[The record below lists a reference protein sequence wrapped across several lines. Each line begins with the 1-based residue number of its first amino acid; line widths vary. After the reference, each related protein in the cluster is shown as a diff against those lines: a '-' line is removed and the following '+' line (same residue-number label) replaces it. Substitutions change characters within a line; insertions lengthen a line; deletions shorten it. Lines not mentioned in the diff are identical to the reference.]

1 MLMKNWIRKPTIA
14 AHMKTSP
21 TCDVMYGHSTN
32 SPEPIAVARM
42 ITLAPATFLN
52 GTGSG
57 RSRVSTAGR

>member
-1 MLMKNWIRKPTIA
+1 MA
-14 AHMKTSP
+14 AHMNTSP

-42 ITLAPATFLN
+42 ITLAPTTFLN